1 MKKLPYLI
9 TFTVLFLSFPFF
21 TGAQVVNVQTR
32 VVNTD
37 VEMVWEAHSYI
48 PPFYKGKALYSVGG
62 EVTVLAVPPE
72 YLGNPSTLT
81 YTWKKGASVDGAASG
96 VGRRSYTF
104 SGSEFGDSPNVVVEV
119 SNGKQ
124 SAYGFVRLQ
133 QTDPVIRFYENK
145 PLEGVVLEQVL
156 PRSFSTKNKEVTIEA
171 YPYFF
176 SAQRRTD
183 GLLSYT
189 WSANGQKLSDAKG
202 PSVAVQ
208 SEEPRSI
215 IMQLSVSSLV
225 EILQQAEDSVTVVFE
240 E

>member
-1 MKKLPYLI
+1 MKKKSYII
-9 TFTVLFLSFPFF
+9 TLVVLFLSFPFF
-21 TGAQVVNVQTR
+21 TGAQVVNVQTKI
-32 VVNTD
+32 VNTD
-37 VEMVWEAHSYI
+37 VEMVWEAHSYV

-72 YLGNPSTLT
+72 DLGNPSTLS
-81 YTWKKGASVDGAASG
+81 YTWKKDATVDGAASG

-104 SGSEFGDSPNVVVEV
+104 SGSEFGGSPNVVVEV

-133 QTDPVIRFYENK
+133 QTKPVIRFYENK
-145 PLEGVVLEQVL
+145 PLEGVVLEQAL
-156 PRSFSTKNKEVTIEA
+156 PRSFSTKNKDVTVEA

-176 SAQRRTD
+176 SARGRTD

-215 IMQLSVSSLV
+215 IMQLSINSLT
-225 EILQQAEDSVTVVFE
+225 EILQRTEDSMTIIFE